1 VFSLLY
7 QFIGDKAMVKSPRL
21 FLIGGS
27 LLLLAA
33 IRCTHAAEIKIVS
46 PSAYENIEGEGSVD
60 ASCCGPFRY
69 QQVFPAADFAALG
82 NKPHWLVGLTFRPD
96 QSVTSPG
103 TVLGPDFEYRLTT
116 MPVGPPNL
124 NERFD
129 DNLGSDFK
137 HFYRGPQI
145 LVPEAQGPGPGPREF
160 YKSDF
165 PAGVTP
171 YLYDPSQG
179 NLLVDAIARQGW
191 SPSPRGDLVPGIRTG
206 LGSGSPF
213 DPQGDQRFGAV
224 VHQFTFIPV
233 PEPSTA
239 LIVFVGGLALAARC
253 RPTHVKLRR

>member
-1 VFSLLY
+1 
-7 QFIGDKAMVKSPRL
+7 MVKSPRHL
-21 FLIGGS
+21 LIGAS

-33 IRCTHAAEIKIVS
+33 IRSTQAAEIKIVS
-46 PSAYENIEGEGSVD
+46 PSAYEDIEGESSVPD
-60 ASCCGPFRY
+60 SCCGPFRY
-69 QQVFPAADFAALG
+69 QQVFPAEDFAALG

-96 QSVTSPG
+96 QDVTSPG

-124 NERFD
+124 SMVFD

-145 LVPEAQGPGPGPREF
+145 LVPEVQGAGPGPREF
-160 YKSDF
+160 YNSDF

-191 SPSPRGDLVPGIRTG
+191 STSPRGDLVPGILTG
-206 LGSGSPF
+206 LGGPPF
-213 DPQGDQRFGAV
+213 ATQGNQRFGAV

-233 PEPSTA
+233 PEPSSLTLLAVMLVLGSLCRRATTTKTA
-239 LIVFVGGLALAARC
+239 SSMP
-253 RPTHVKLRR
+253 PTT